1 MEQFEKV
8 CKGLKR
14 CCGFT
19 IAIDP
24 CVGCEYKDA
33 NCIKN
38 IMHDAL
44 ALIQQQQERIKK
56 LEAAIA
62 GWEKFAPFLYA
73 HGMLPAPPKE
83 EI

>member
-24 CVGCEYKDA
+24 CAGCEY
-33 NCIKN
+33 
-38 IMHDAL
+38 
-44 ALIQQQQERIKK
+44 
-56 LEAAIA
+56 
-62 GWEKFAPFLYA
+62 
-73 HGMLPAPPKE
+73 
-83 EI
+83 